1 MSNQPMVRQL
11 SSMLMRFPCG
21 RVSFIRGSLSKRK
34 NVQSSR
40 QSGSKQQHWNRR
52 TSGLARRLNHSPSY
66 QQVLFRKA
74 SVDTTVADAVTQV
87 EIGRNSRIGTLKQF
101 KPSNPPPL
109 LQHESFWPLPHWA
122 PFCWP
127 STSASVV

>member
-34 NVQSSR
+34 NIQSSR

-52 TSGLARRLNHSPSY
+52 TSGLARRLITIRRISKCYSGMYLSISRLP
-66 QQVLFRKA
+66 
-74 SVDTTVADAVTQV
+74 TQV
-87 EIGRNSRIGTLKQF
+87 EIGR
-101 KPSNPPPL
+101 
-109 LQHESFWPLPHWA
+109 
-122 PFCWP
+122 
-127 STSASVV
+127 